1 MAKRKKSSG
10 NNYTSKGERR
20 NVSRA
25 VTKAMRRD
33 YKANHLKVINNKMA
47 AFFKGFNVTDTIENP
62 NPNETNKRYIKVR
75 FQDAHYKGRDYKTV
89 LAGPKLKKVKSDE

>member
-25 VTKAMRRD
+25 VTKAARKSYRAD
-33 YKANHLKVINNKMA
+33 HLKVMNNKMT

-89 LAGPKLKKVKSDE
+89 LSGPKLKKVKQDD